1 MKVKEKDSPI
11 CGKHSLYEEN
21 INYIDYG
28 THEKTPTMLRWNE
41 YKGVKTRKKA
51 EKEGERMD
59 GWKEGGRRKRFI
71 DSVPKFQNNKHS

>member
-28 THEKTPTMLRWNE
+28 THEKTLTMLRWNE

-51 EKEGERMD
+51 EKEGKRMD
-59 GWKEGGRRKRFI
+59 GWKEGGKKEEIHWF
-71 DSVPKFQNNKHS
+71 SPKISK